1 MTKELFASFAIVAL
15 FVAVWALSQ
24 EWIRSWPRVIRL
36 YGAGAYMGLAAIVA
50 MVMAVPFASGVIFDL
65 RSVVLGLAGLFA
77 GPIAALLA
85 AMIAAAYRVWL
96 GGAGLSAG
104 MLSISIGCLSGIVAF
119 YIRSSLSSW
128 KWSLVAFATVQA
140 LLPLIALFVL
150 PPEIRAEAFYQAFL
164 PLVVLNLTASLLSAT
179 SIELSRRRGWLI
191 HLLKAAIKQAPDYF
205 YIKDRESRIVLANA
219 RVAYAVG
226 ARAIEDLVGKTD
238 FDFTTPERARKLFSQ
253 EQDIMRSSS
262 AAEDEETLALNENE
276 VRTFVT
282 TKTPIRNADGSVAG
296 LVGVTKDLT
305 ERLTLERQLSEKQ
318 NELEVVLTGMSDG
331 LARFD
336 AENSLVFMNTN
347 YRNLFP
353 LTGSVRKPG
362 ASLEVILD
370 EVMRT
375 GEQLIGAK
383 TADDWKQEVL
393 GSIKVGGEEQVQMA
407 DGRWL
412 RIRTEPLQ
420 LGGAV
425 VIVSDVTA
433 FKQSEIQLQE
443 VAEQFKVLAT
453 TDPLTGLHNRRDFDQ
468 ALELEFRRSGT
479 PKNAVALLMIDI
491 DHFKSYN
498 DTYGHPAGD
507 ACIRQVAACIAGA
520 CQRSGDIAARYGGE
534 EFAVILPDTD
544 GDGAH
549 QVASKILSAIKNLE
563 IPHATTPAG
572 FVSVSIGVASINKS
586 RASDTSML
594 LQLAD
599 AALYKAKDGGRSR
612 IVAAS

>member
-24 EWIRSWPRVIRL
+24 EWIRSWPRATRL
-36 YGAGAYMGLAAIVA
+36 LGAGTYMGLAAIVA

-85 AMIAAAYRVWL
+85 AVIAAAYRVWL

-119 YIRSSLSSW
+119 YIRSRLSSW
-128 KWSLVAFATVQA
+128 KWSLGAFATIQA
-140 LLPLIALFVL
+140 LLPLLALFVL
-150 PPEIRAEAFYQAFL
+150 PQEIRVEAFYQAFL
-164 PLVVLNLTASLLSAT
+164 PLVVLNLAASLLSAI
-179 SIELSRRRGWLI
+179 SIEVSRRRGRLI
-191 HLLKAAIKQAPDYF
+191 HLLKSAIKQAPDYF
-205 YIKDRESRIVLANA
+205 YIKDRQSRIVLANA
-219 RVAYAVG
+219 GVASAVG

-238 FDFTTPERARKLFSQ
+238 FDFTTPERAQKLFAQ

-262 AAEDEETLALNENE
+262 AAEEEETLVFAETD

-305 ERLTLERQLSEKQ
+305 ERLTLEHQLSEKQ
-318 NELEVVLTGMSDG
+318 NELDVVLTGMSDG

-336 AENSLVFMNTN
+336 AENALVFMNSN

-353 LTGSVRKPG
+353 LTGSVRQPG
-362 ASLEVILD
+362 ASLELILD
-370 EVMRT
+370 EVIRT
-375 GEQLIGAK
+375 GEQLIDAE
-383 TADDWKQEVL
+383 AVDDWKREVL
-393 GSIKVGGEEQVQMA
+393 RRTLVGGEEQVQMA

-412 RIRTEPLQ
+412 RIRTEPLHV
-420 LGGAV
+420 GGAV
-425 VIVSDVTA
+425 VIVSDVSI
-433 FKQSEIQLQE
+433 FKRSEKQLQE
-443 VAEQFKVLAT
+443 VADQFKVLAT

-468 ALELEFRRSGT
+468 ALDLELRQTGT

-491 DHFKSYN
+491 DHFKLYN

-507 ACIRQVAACIAGA
+507 ACLRQVAACIADA
-520 CQRSGDIAARYGGE
+520 CRRSGDIAARYGGE
-534 EFAVILPDTD
+534 EFGVILPGAG
-544 GDGAH
+544 GDGALR
-549 QVASKILSAIKNLE
+549 VASKILSAIKNLK
-563 IPHATTPAG
+563 IPHVAAPNG
-572 FVSVSIGVASINKS
+572 FVSVSIGVASVN
-586 RASDTSML
+586 ASATSDASML

-599 AALYKAKDGGRSR
+599 AALYKAKEDGRSR
-612 IVAAS
+612 IVLAE